1 MNEEFIADL
10 FAAYGNVPIKYLN
23 KGVIHSQRGNIP
35 TTQEIERVFLGEL
48 YHQWRKIMDV
58 KPHLYGDLIL
68 HTEIGKVINIETV
81 QRPDMVLHG
90 GQIGPNRMTSNKIIT
105 ELKMDAFDLN
115 DFEKIYRAIQNLNYE
130 FGVYIINNI
139 GRQKIKNELRNISPE
154 FPDYHNR
161 IYFMN
166 SKDGVFNLE
175 NLLIQ

>member
-23 KGVIHSQRGNIP
+23 KGVIHSQRGTIP

-58 KPHLYGDLIL
+58 KSHLYGDLIL
-68 HTEIGKVINIETV
+68 HTEIGKVINNDTV

-105 ELKMDAFDLN
+105 ELKMDAFDSN

-130 FGVYIINNI
+130 FGVYIINDIGVQIIRNEVRNI
-139 GRQKIKNELRNISPE
+139 IKNYPN
-154 FPDYHNR
+154 YHDR
-161 IYFMN
+161 IYIMN
-166 SKDGVFNLE
+166 SKDGVFNL
-175 NLLIQ
+175 NKLLN